1 VLLHTRVAL
10 HLPIPFDEFTLVL
23 VAVVD
28 SAALSATG
36 SAASSALIVDVEVDR
51 LKPEVNGAR

>member
-1 VLLHTRVAL
+1 MPL
-10 HLPIPFDEFTLVL
+10 DEFTLVL

-28 SAALSATG
+28 SAALCATSG
-36 SAASSALIVDVEVDR
+36 AASSDLIVDVEVDR

>member
-1 VLLHTRVAL
+1 MRPFPQLDL
-10 HLPIPFDEFTLVL
+10 HLPMPLDEFTLVL

-28 SAALSATG
+28 SAALSVTG
-36 SAASSALIVDVEVDR
+36 GAASSALIVDVDVDR

>member
-1 VLLHTRVAL
+1 MSL
-10 HLPIPFDEFTLVL
+10 DEFTLVL

-36 SAASSALIVDVEVDR
+36 GAASSALIVDVEADR